1 MGDAERLLLARQ
13 AATTL
18 RNVQEVLKVL
28 RELEGK
34 QNESN
39 RRMVRERIK
48 AAEISEKAAMVE
60 REAAM
65 ADAAEVL
72 NVIKNEHIREICW
85 QYYVLGNTVQQISET
100 MGITYRTVQRIKG
113 KALEIVRMSENE

>member
-34 QNESN
+34 QSENN
-39 RRMVRERIK
+39 RRMVRERIE
-48 AAEISEKAAMVE
+48 AAEASEKAAMVE

-72 NVIKNEHIREICW
+72 NVIKNEHIREVCW

-113 KALEIVRMSENE
+113 RALEIVRMNENE

>member
-39 RRMVRERIK
+39 RRMVRERIE

-65 ADAAEVL
+65 ADATEVL
-72 NVIKNEHIREICW
+72 RAIKNEHIREVCW

-113 KALEIVRMSENE
+113 RALEIVRMSENE